1 MGEGDIVI
9 NPMKKIL
16 PILLLLSFPLL
27 SCDTLLGSLT
37 CPPDPGQY
45 IITKDSSNQ
54 YYVRYTSASYSGEE
68 VLYLCKNNKLTLD
81 TSTSYAQ
88 DILSSLS
95 PSELS
100 KFKSNPG
107 SYTAQKDGS
116 ILYTAFDPFK
126 NKSTKLVCKK

>member
-1 MGEGDIVI
+1 
-9 NPMKKIL
+9 MKKIF

-27 SCDTLLGSLT
+27 SCDTLLGTLT

-45 IITKDSSNQ
+45 IITKDTSNQ

-68 VLYLCKNNKLTLD
+68 VLYICKNNKLTLD

-95 PSELS
+95 TSELS

-107 SYTAQKDGS
+107 SYSIQKNGS
-116 ILYTAFDPFK
+116 ILFEAFDPFK
-126 NKSTKLVCKK
+126 NKNTKLVCKK

>member
-1 MGEGDIVI
+1 
-9 NPMKKIL
+9 MKKIL
-16 PILLLLSFPLL
+16 SLLFLLSYPVL
-27 SCDTLLGSLT
+27 SCDTLLGTLT

-54 YYVRYTSASYSGEE
+54 YYVRYVSKSFSGEE

-95 PSELS
+95 PSDLS

-107 SYTAQKDGS
+107 SYSTQKNGT
-116 ILYTAFDPFK
+116 ILFEAFDPFI
-126 NKSTKLVCKK
+126 NKKTKTVCKK

>member
-1 MGEGDIVI
+1 
-9 NPMKKIL
+9 MKKIF

-27 SCDTLLGSLT
+27 SCDSLLGSLS

-45 IITKDSSNQ
+45 IITKDTSNQ

-68 VLYLCKNNKLTLD
+68 VLYICKNNKLTLD

-116 ILYTAFDPFK
+116 ILFTAFDPFK
-126 NKSTKLVCKK
+126 NKNIKSACKK